1 MITRHF
7 SYRYFLL
14 DCRSIGHSASRLAD
28 HCKALLATL
37 TYMALAVL
45 LVATLGG
52 CAGRLAGESYVRNPL
67 PEQGVVIAIAQD
79 AAAKLSTIY
88 PPGHTRLELV
98 HPANSNGQR
107 VDDAFSA
114 ALEDGLR
121 RRGFTVS
128 PSASLRLAWT
138 LDALPQA
145 EEASADPLL
154 AKKEKSA
161 VSPSASRTTSQ
172 TASEEK
178 MDWYL
183 RLKLADTDKFQV
195 RTLTRMYGADGQP
208 MAGFAEQATGE
219 R

>member
-1 MITRHF
+1 MHHF

-14 DCRSIGHSASRLAD
+14 VC
-28 HCKALLATL
+28 C
-37 TYMALAVL
+37 ALAVL
-45 LVATLGG
+45 AATLSG

-67 PEQGVVIAIAQD
+67 PEQRAATAIAAD

-98 HPANSNGQR
+98 YPANSNGQR

-121 RRGFTVS
+121 RCGFTIS
-128 PSASLRLAWT
+128 PSANLRLAWT

-145 EEASADPLL
+145 KEEPADPLL
-154 AKKEKSA
+154 AKKEA
-161 VSPSASRTTSQ
+161 EASPSASRTTSQ
-172 TASEEK
+172 TAGVEK

-183 RLKLADTDKFQV
+183 RLKLADTDKFEV
-195 RTLTRMYGADGQP
+195 RTLTRMYGADGLP
-208 MAGFAEQATGE
+208 MAGFAEQAAGE
-219 R
+219 K